1 MPNGT
6 SKVSL
11 VAGCAIA
18 MCIARFA
25 CAQSAPPHAPIRP
38 VTDDY
43 FGTRVRYT

>member
-1 MPNGT
+1 MANGS

-11 VAGCAIA
+11 VVACATA
-18 MCIARFA
+18 MLAARFA